1 MINTLSKAD
10 IKYVNK
16 MVHQMDNYDKN
27 TVDLFFNKVNNTLKK
42 MSDEE
47 LNDFYDFYIMN
58 IKNSFAKATDKEAF
72 AMIKKAERKAKIN
85 KYKEGFT
92 LLYNN
97 ISKRLYKSDK
107 AVIKTVAELSFV
119 YLLFMIFLIY
129 IGTPIIAFEK
139 FANIMMMSVGAYV
152 LSRIVCSSG
161 NKEDIKLCNTVQKI
175 TMMFLKIS
183 FFIGLGD
190 FAMKYIFFKS
200 IYDLIKG
207 FIAIG
212 NKIYSL
218 TLKKA

>member
-10 IKYVNK
+10 IKYINK
-16 MVHQMDNYDKN
+16 MVRQMDNYDKN
-27 TVDLFFNKVNNTLKK
+27 TIDLFFNKVNNTLKK

-47 LNDFYDFYIMN
+47 LNNFYDFYIMN

-72 AMIKKAERKAKIN
+72 ALIKKAERKAKIN
-85 KYKEGFT
+85 KYKDGFM
-92 LLYNN
+92 LLYKD

-107 AVIKTVAELSFV
+107 EVIKTVAELSFV

-129 IGTPIIAFEK
+129 IGAPIVGFEK
-139 FANIMMMSVGAYV
+139 FANIIMMSIGAYIV
-152 LSRIVCSSG
+152 SRIMCRG
-161 NKEDIKLCNTVQKI
+161 GKEEDVKLCSTVQKI

-200 IYDLIKG
+200 MYDLIKG
-207 FIAIG
+207 FITIC
-212 NKIYSL
+212 NKLYSL
-218 TLKKA
+218 IVKA

>member
-10 IKYVNK
+10 IKYMNK

-47 LNDFYDFYIMN
+47 LNNFYDFYIMN

-85 KYKEGFT
+85 KYKDGFL

-129 IGTPIIAFEK
+129 IGTPIVGFEK
-139 FANIMMMSVGAYV
+139 FANIMMMSVGSYFI
-152 LSRIVCSSG
+152 SRIMCRG
-161 NKEDIKLCNTVQKI
+161 GKKEDIKLCTTVQKI

-207 FIAIG
+207 FISIG
-212 NKIYSL
+212 NKLYSVI
-218 TLKKA
+218 LKA